1 MSVCNK
7 IIKRV
12 FIVVITGNPAF
23 QVTCRVE
30 CSLSPLPVEM
40 QIANIFLGRRF
51 PGRRFLD
58 RRFLGRRFLGRR
70 FLGRRFLGNRFSSRP
85 YLSRS
90 SFSRS

>member
-51 PGRRFLD
+51 
-58 RRFLGRRFLGRR
+58 
-70 FLGRRFLGNRFSSRP
+70 
-85 YLSRS
+85 SRS
-90 SFSRS
+90 SFSRSSFSRSSLSRSSLSRLSFSRSSFSR